1 MVNWS
6 WIWSSW
12 SLIRTITFALVFTVM
27 TLIIVSLIVI
37 NTNMIFIYITII
49 NLGVKLVPSL
59 QMQLASFPDPHGF
72 SSLIIVI

>member
-1 MVNWS
+1 MLLTP
-6 WIWSSW
+6 W

-27 TLIIVSLIVI
+27 TLIIVNLIAI
-37 NTNMIFIYITII
+37 NTNMIFNTTMI

-59 QMQLASFPDPHGF
+59 QMQLTSFPDPHGF